1 MMNEHLRAHPS
12 MKVFANFTS
21 SELGASVVISE
32 PVKFATRVSRMVSIK
47 AAHSLSERKSWS
59 SMTVLVIRGCG
70 EILIDGEFH
79 ELVAGTTLLVP
90 PNCDHSIKAKSD
102 LRLIVSF
109 DSSKLF

>member
-1 MMNEHLRAHPS
+1 MNENLRAHLS
-12 MKVFANFTS
+12 TTVFANFTS
-21 SELGASVVISE
+21 PELGAAVVISE

-47 AAHSLSERKSWS
+47 ASHSLSERKSWS
-59 SMTVLVIRGCG
+59 SMTILVIRGCG
-70 EILIDGEFH
+70 EIRIDGEVH
-79 ELVAGTTLLVP
+79 ELVSGATLLVP